1 MELKKILKLVGSDFM
16 DKLQESLK
24 KESIE
29 DLFETYKNIE
39 KLINELNSSIKE
51 LPPKEEL

>member
-1 MELKKILKLVGSDFM
+1 MN
-16 DKLQESLK
+16 KLQESLK
-24 KESIE
+24 QETIE

-39 KLINELNSSIKE
+39 KLINELNNSIKE

>member
-1 MELKKILKLVGSDFM
+1 M

-39 KLINELNSSIKE
+39 NLINELNSSIKE

>member
-1 MELKKILKLVGSDFM
+1 M
-16 DKLQESLK
+16 DKLQEFLK